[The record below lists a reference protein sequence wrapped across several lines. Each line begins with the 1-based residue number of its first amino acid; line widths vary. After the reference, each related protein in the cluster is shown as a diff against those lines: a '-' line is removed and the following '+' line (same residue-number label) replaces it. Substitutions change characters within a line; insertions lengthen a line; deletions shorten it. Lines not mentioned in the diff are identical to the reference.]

1 MAQPCPCRGCTA
13 AYKAGRDDQREEW
26 QDVLTSTNR
35 DAADRML
42 DKVRD
47 AVRHAIESDPIDF
60 ALDPEHVV
68 FTAIEDMRG
77 RVT

>member
-42 DKVRD
+42 DKVLD
-47 AVRHAIESDPIDF
+47 AVSE
-60 ALDPEHVV
+60 V
-68 FTAIEDMRG
+68 FFHTQVTFSQQGKIMAVIEDMRG